1 VRPAL
6 HYSRAMANDHDR
18 PAGNIP
24 AGAGTA
30 LITGATAGLG
40 AEFARQLAERG
51 VTLVLVAR
59 DGERLAASAASLQQR
74 FGVPVETIA
83 ADLVT
88 DDGIDRVAERLAA
101 ADRPVTM
108 LVNNAGYGLLGNF
121 ADNKLEDELK
131 HLRIHTEAPL
141 RLCHPALRTM
151 AAAGGGR
158 IINVASM
165 AAYTP
170 RGTYSAAKALMVNF
184 SRWANVFYRDRG
196 ISVTALCPGFVHTE
210 FHDRMRL
217 DKKTIPSF
225 AWLNADQVVR
235 EALRDAEAGK
245 SVSIPSLKY
254 KAAAIVAGLL
264 PDKVAER
271 IARRRP

>member
-1 VRPAL
+1 
-6 HYSRAMANDHDR
+6 MANEHHR
-18 PAGNIP
+18 PAGNNP
-24 AGAGTA
+24 SGPGTA

-51 VTLVLVAR
+51 LALVLVAR
-59 DGERLAASAASLQQR
+59 DGERLAAAAASLQQR
-74 FGVPVETIA
+74 YGVPVETIA

-88 DDGIDRVAERLAA
+88 DDGIDRVAGRLAA
-101 ADRPVTM
+101 TDRPVTV

-121 ADNKLEDELK
+121 ADNELEDELK

-141 RLCHPALRTM
+141 RLCHAALRSM
-151 AAAGGGR
+151 AATGGGR

-165 AAYTP
+165 AAFTP

-184 SRWANVFYRDRG
+184 SRWANVFYRGRG
-196 ISVTALCPGFVHTE
+196 ISVTALCPGYVHTE

-235 EALRDAEAGK
+235 EALRDAGAGK
-245 SVSIPSLKY
+245 PVSIPSLKY
-254 KAAAIVAGLL
+254 KAAAVLARLL
-264 PDKVAER
+264 PDRLVER
-271 IARRRP
+271 VARRRDA

>member
-1 VRPAL
+1 
-6 HYSRAMANDHDR
+6 MANEQHR
-18 PAGNIP
+18 PAGNNP
-24 AGAGTA
+24 AGPGTA

-40 AEFARQLAERG
+40 AEFSRQLAERG
-51 VTLVLVAR
+51 LALVLVAR
-59 DGERLAASAASLQQR
+59 DGERLAAAAASLQQR
-74 FGVPVETIA
+74 YGVPVETIA

-88 DDGIDRVAERLAA
+88 DDGIDRVAARLAPT
-101 ADRPVTM
+101 DRPVTV

-121 ADNKLEDELK
+121 ADNELEDELK

-141 RLCHPALRTM
+141 RLCHAALRSM
-151 AAAGGGR
+151 AATGGGR

-165 AAYTP
+165 AAFTP

-196 ISVTALCPGFVHTE
+196 ISVTALCPGYVHTE

-235 EALRDAEAGK
+235 EALRDAGAGK
-245 SVSIPSLKY
+245 AVSIPSLKY
-254 KAAAIVAGLL
+254 KAAAVLARFL
-264 PDKVAER
+264 PDKIVER
-271 IARRRP
+271 VARRRDA